1 MSTLNIDIPNK
12 IKFTLDKLH
21 QAGYEAYVVGG
32 CVRDS
37 LLGKEPD
44 DWDITTSATPEEIK
58 RVFKNYYQIDTGL
71 KHGTVAV
78 LIVKELIEIT
88 TYRIDD
94 GYSDGRRPDKVYFT
108 KNIVEDL
115 KRRDFTINACA
126 MTDRHIVDP
135 FGGQEDIKKG
145 LIRCV
150 GDPVE
155 RFSEDALRIL
165 RGIRFASVL
174 GFEVEERT
182 KKAMFE
188 CMYLL
193 KNISQE
199 RITVEFCKTLLG
211 EKIYDTLM
219 EFKEIIIFLIP
230 EVKDMVGF
238 DHQNNY
244 HIYDVY
250 QHTLKSVELID
261 KDIVLRTTMFFHDIG
276 KPRCFSLDK
285 NSVGHFYGHAEIS
298 AHMAKKI
305 LKRMRFSNKHINDI
319 VQLIKYHSMQ
329 IALTSKSIKR
339 LLSEIGETQFRRLL
353 KVMRADALA
362 KKPLY
367 CKEKLDRL
375 DAIEER
381 FDAVLVEDLCITLK
395 DLAIDGHDLIA
406 LGIPQGKK
414 IGVILNKLLEMVIN
428 EEIDNT
434 REALINKVR
443 EFLV

>member
-1 MSTLNIDIPNK
+1 MSTINIDIPNK
-12 IKFTLDKLH
+12 IKLALDKLH
-21 QAGYEAYVVGG
+21 QSGYEAYVVGG

-58 RVFKNYYQIDTGL
+58 KVFRDYHQIDTGL
-71 KHGTVAV
+71 KHGTVAI
-78 LIVKELIEIT
+78 LIDKELIEIT

-94 GYSDGRRPDKVYFT
+94 KYSDGRRPDKVYFT

-126 MTDRHIVDP
+126 ATDGHVVDP
-135 FGGQEDIKKG
+135 FGGQEDLKKG

-150 GDPVE
+150 GNPVE

-174 GFEVEERT
+174 DFQVEKET
-182 KKAMFE
+182 KKAMFK
-188 CMYLL
+188 CMHLL

-211 EKIYDTLM
+211 EKVYDILL

-238 DHQNNY
+238 KQHNPY

-250 QHTLKSVELID
+250 KHTLKAVELID
-261 KDIVLRTTMFFHDIG
+261 KDIILRTTMFFHDIG
-276 KPRCFSLDK
+276 KPKSFTLDE
-285 NSVGHFYGHAEIS
+285 NSIGHFYGHAEVS

-305 LKRMRFSNKHINDI
+305 LKRMRFSNKDINDI
-319 VQLIKYHSMQ
+319 VQLIKYHNRQ
-329 IALTSKSIKR
+329 IALSSKSIKR
-339 LLSEIGETQFRRLL
+339 LLREVGEKQFRRLL
-353 KVMRADALA
+353 KVKRADALA
-362 KKPLY
+362 KNPLY
-367 CKEKLDRL
+367 FKEKLDKL
-375 DAIEER
+375 DAIEEKL
-381 FDAVLVEDLCITLK
+381 DAVLAENPCTSLR
-395 DLAIDGHDLIA
+395 DLAIDGNDLIE
-406 LGIPQGKK
+406 LGIPPGKE

-428 EEIDNT
+428 EEIENT
-434 REALINKVR
+434 RETLINKAR

>member
-1 MSTLNIDIPNK
+1 MSTININIPKK
-12 IKFTLDKLH
+12 IKLALDKLH
-21 QAGYEAYVVGG
+21 EAGYEAYVVGG

-58 RVFKNYYQIDTGL
+58 KVFRDYHQIDTGL
-71 KHGTVAV
+71 KHGTVGI
-78 LIVKELIEIT
+78 LIGRELIEIT

-94 GYSDGRRPDKVYFT
+94 QYSDGRRPDKVYFT

-126 MTDRHIVDP
+126 MTDRQIVDP
-135 FGGQEDIKKG
+135 FGGQEDLKKC

-150 GDPVE
+150 GNPVE
-155 RFSEDALRIL
+155 RFTEDALRIL

-174 GFEVEERT
+174 GFQVEDRT

-188 CMYLL
+188 CMHLL

-199 RITVEFCKTLLG
+199 RITMEFCKTLLG
-211 EKIYDTLM
+211 EKVYDTLM

-238 DHQNNY
+238 DQHNDY

-250 QHTLKSVELID
+250 QHTLKSVELIA
-261 KDIVLRTTMFFHDIG
+261 KDIILRSTMFFHDMG
-276 KPRCFSLDK
+276 KPKCFSLDK
-285 NSVGHFYGHAEIS
+285 NNIGHFYGHAEVS
-298 AHMAKKI
+298 AHMAQKV
-305 LKRMRFSNKHINDI
+305 LKRMRFSNKDINDI
-319 VQLIKYHSMQ
+319 VQLIKYHDRQ

-339 LLSEIGETQFRRLL
+339 LLSEIGETQFKRLL
-353 KVMRADALA
+353 KVKRADNLA
-362 KKPLY
+362 KNPLY
-367 CKEKLDRL
+367 TKERL
-375 DAIEER
+375 DKLEAIENKL
-381 FDAVLVEDLCITLK
+381 DAVLAENPCITLK
-395 DLAIDGHDLIA
+395 DLAIDGHDLIV
-406 LGIPQGKK
+406 LGIPQGKD

-428 EEIDNT
+428 EEVENT
-434 REALINKVR
+434 REALIEKVK